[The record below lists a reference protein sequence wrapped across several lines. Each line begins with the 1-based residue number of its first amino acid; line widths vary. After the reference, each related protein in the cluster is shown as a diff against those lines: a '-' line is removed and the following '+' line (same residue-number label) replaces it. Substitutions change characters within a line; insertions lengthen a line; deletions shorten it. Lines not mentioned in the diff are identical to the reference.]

1 MTLREEMIQLVRAL
15 DAAGIPYALCGGL
28 AMAAHGWPRAT
39 MDIDL
44 LIEETRLE
52 AVKAVARVIGYEHE
66 AGLMVFAGGR
76 VRLFRVVKVQGT
88 EFMPLDLLLATGDLA
103 EIWQHR
109 VTLATD
115 DGDVTV
121 LSTESLARMKALRGS
136 GIDQDDIRKLEGK
149 DDDDA

>member
-1 MTLREEMIQLVRAL
+1 MIQLVRAL
-15 DAAGIPYALCGGL
+15 DAAEIPYALCGGL
-28 AMAAHGWPRAT
+28 AMAVHGWPRAT

-44 LIEETRLE
+44 LIEENRLE

-66 AGLMVFAGGR
+66 AGFMVFAGGR
-76 VRLFRVVKVQGT
+76 VRPFRVVKIQGT
-88 EFMPLDLLLATGDLA
+88 EFLPLDLLLATGDRV

-121 LSTESLARMKALRGS
+121 LSPESLARMKALRGS
-136 GIDQDDIRKLEGK
+136 GIDQDDIRKLEGN